1 MGSKKNIDK
10 LFQEQF
16 KNFEATPNEAMW
28 DSIQSELD
36 KDDDNRRV
44 IPFWMNIGNI
54 SYVLSLLFLI
64 GIFTVLLNSDVV
76 QGSKVHEILNDQV
89 KSENN
94 VNKITENHLNQHKN
108 TDAII
113 GKNNKLTPYS
123 EKKSQNNLLDDSH
136 VFDNQSVVSDQSSVN
151 TTNNLLHVVVEDNN
165 KLRKT
170 NDLSNT
176 VNQAVGVSSYKAN
189 KNNTVN
195 SIEERERFLLN
206 SNSSEAKL
214 AKSGYQASKNI
225 GVDEK
230 MLALKSS
237 SKESSTNSVHDT
249 ESSNV
254 DRFEK
259 ILLRGEISD
268 SLSDISKKEMSIV
281 NDEKEI
287 VVLDTVVSPEI
298 KTEEKKLKKR
308 VFKESVVQDKK
319 EELPYGKWR
328 MSPVFAP
335 VYYGSLG
342 EGSSIDNRFK
352 SNAKKG
358 GITASYGIRG
368 EYFTDEKLS
377 FRVGVNK
384 LKLGYSTEDVLINS
398 SAVGSVSAK
407 LAHVSL
413 SSNAMSL
420 NIVNEQGAAS
430 LENSSSL
437 VKSVLNQ
444 NISYLEIPLGA
455 SYKVLD
461 KKIGINIIGG
471 FSTFFLGKNE
481 LYADVDGQKIFIGK
495 ANNLNK
501 MSYSA
506 NIGFGLDYKIAKK
519 LTFNVEPMFKYQLNT
534 FSDNSGNFKP
544 YVLGVYSGFSYKF

>member
-1 MGSKKNIDK
+1 MGNKKNIDK
-10 LFQEQF
+10 LFQEKF
-16 KNFEATPNEAMW
+16 RNFEAAPNDAMW
-28 DSIQSELD
+28 DSIRSELD
-36 KDDDNRRV
+36 KEEEDRRI
-44 IPFWMNIGNI
+44 IPFWMNIGNAP
-54 SYVLSLLFLI
+54 YVLSLLFLT
-64 GIFTVLLNSDVV
+64 GIFTIIFKSDIVQNSKGEENLNNHIQSV
-76 QGSKVHEILNDQV
+76 ND
-89 KSENN
+89 
-94 VNKITENHLNQHKN
+94 VNKVTENHLNQYN
-108 TDAII
+108 STDVIT
-113 GKNNKLTPYS
+113 GKNNNLTPYS
-123 EKKSQNNLLDDSH
+123 VKESQIDLLDDSY
-136 VFDNQSVVSDQSSVN
+136 VFDNQSKMSDQSSFNPTNNQFYRVVEENNKSGKANDLRN
-151 TTNNLLHVVVEDNN
+151 TTSQVAGVGNY
-165 KLRKT
+165 KT
-170 NDLSNT
+170 KS
-176 VNQAVGVSSYKAN
+176 
-189 KNNTVN
+189 NTVN
-195 SIEERERFLLN
+195 SIKERERLLLN
-206 SNSSEAKL
+206 SNSLEEKIAK
-214 AKSGYQASKNI
+214 KEYRENKNI
-225 GVDEK
+225 GSGEK
-230 MLALKSS
+230 MLALNSS
-237 SKESSTNSVHDT
+237 SKEASVNGVYNT

-259 ILLRGEISD
+259 TFLREEISD
-268 SLSDISKKEMSIV
+268 SLRGISKAEISIV

-287 VVLDTVVSPEI
+287 VALDSVVSPEI
-298 KTEEKKLKKR
+298 KEQDKKLKKR
-308 VFKESVVQDKK
+308 VFKKRVVQDKK

-328 MSPVFAP
+328 ISPVFAP

-358 GITASYGIRG
+358 DITASYGIRG

-377 FRVGVNK
+377 FRVGVNR

-398 SAVGSVSAK
+398 SAVGSISAK

-437 VKSVLNQ
+437 VKSVLSQ
-444 NISYLEIPLGA
+444 DIRYLEIPIGA
-455 SYKVLD
+455 SYQVLD

-519 LTFNVEPMFKYQLNT
+519 LTFNIEPMFKYQLNT
-534 FSDNSGNFKP
+534 YSDNTGDFRP
-544 YVLGVYSGFSYKF
+544 YVFGVYSGFSYKF

>member
-1 MGSKKNIDK
+1 MGNKKNIDQ
-10 LFQEQF
+10 LFQEKF
-16 KNFEATPNEAMW
+16 RDFEAAPNDAMW
-28 DSIQSELD
+28 DNIQSELD
-36 KDDDNRRV
+36 KEDDDRRV
-44 IPFWMNIGNI
+44 IPFWMNIGNAP
-54 SYVLSLLFLI
+54 YVLSLLFLI
-64 GIFTVLLNSDVV
+64 GIFAIILKSDVV
-76 QGSKVHEILNDQV
+76 QDSKRKDSLNNHIQ
-89 KSENN
+89 SEND
-94 VNKITENHLNQHKN
+94 VNKVTENHLNHHN
-108 TDAII
+108 STDVII
-113 GKNNKLTPYS
+113 GKNNKIVPYS
-123 EKKSQNNLLDDSH
+123 VKESQIDLLDDLY
-136 VFDNQSVVSDQSSVN
+136 VFDNQPVVSDQSN
-151 TTNNLLHVVVEDNN
+151 FNNNNQFYRVAEESN
-165 KLRKT
+165 KLRNSKGLSSTTNQVASVSNYKT
-170 NDLSNT
+170 
-176 VNQAVGVSSYKAN
+176 

-195 SIEERERFLLN
+195 NIEEGERFLLN
-206 SNSSEAKL
+206 SNSSEAKI
-214 AKSGYQASKNI
+214 AKKEYRENKNI
-225 GVDEK
+225 RSGEK
-230 MLALKSS
+230 MLALNSS
-237 SKESSTNSVHDT
+237 SQVASINNIDNT
-249 ESSNV
+249 ESSNI

-259 ILLRGEISD
+259 TFLREKTSD
-268 SLSDISKKEMSIV
+268 SLRDISKGEMSIV

-287 VVLDTVVSPEI
+287 VALDSVVSQEI
-298 KTEEKKLKKR
+298 KEEDKKLKKR
-308 VFKESVVQDKK
+308 VFKKRVVQDKK

-328 MSPVFAP
+328 ISPVFAP

-342 EGSSIDNRFK
+342 EGSSIDSRFK

-358 GITASYGIRG
+358 DITASYGIRG

-377 FRVGVNK
+377 LRVGVNR

-398 SAVGSVSAK
+398 SGVGSISAK
-407 LAHVSL
+407 LAHVNL

-420 NIVNEQGAAS
+420 NIINEQGAAS

-437 VKSVLNQ
+437 VKSVLSQ

-519 LTFNVEPMFKYQLNT
+519 LTFNLEPMFKYQLNT
-534 FSDNSGNFKP
+534 FSDNSGSFKP